1 MANTVLLQVI
11 DGVATLTL
19 NRPEVLNTISVEMM
33 EDLAKAVAELKRD
46 TSVEVIVLE
55 GAGDHFMAGG
65 DIKDF
70 EKHLDLS
77 APARLATFKAMI
89 EHHINPTMI
98 TLQGMHQ
105 PVIAKVRGACAG
117 FGLSFMLG
125 CDLAIAADNA
135 KFTAAYANIG
145 LPADGGMSYF
155 LPRMIGRRRT
165 LELLMLAERFDAAE
179 AHRLGLVTEVVPAAD
194 LDEAVASLV
203 RRLKTGARHAYGEIK
218 RLTNASLEAP
228 FETQLQ
234 SEAEAFA
241 RCAAS
246 EDFAEGV
253 RAFLGK
259 RKPAFKGR

>member
-1 MANTVLLQVI
+1 MANTVLLQVN

-19 NRPEVLNTISVEMM
+19 NRPEVLNTLSVEMM
-33 EDLAKAVAELKRD
+33 QDLAEAVTRLKSD
-46 TSVEVIVLE
+46 ETVGVVVIE
-55 GAGDHFMAGG
+55 GAGEHFMAGG

-70 EKHLDLS
+70 EKHLGLN

-89 EHHINPTMI
+89 EHHINPTVT

-117 FGLSFMLG
+117 FGLSLMLG
-125 CDLAIAADNA
+125 CDLAVAADNA

-155 LPRMIGRRRT
+155 LPRMIGRRQT
-165 LELLMLAERFDAAE
+165 LELLMLADRFDAAE
-179 AHRLGLVTEVVPAAD
+179 ARRLGLVTQVVPSAD
-194 LDEAVASLV
+194 LDDAVDRLA
-203 RRLKTGARHAYGEIK
+203 RRLKSGARHAYGEIK
-218 RLTNASLEAP
+218 RLVNASFDAP
-228 FETQLQ
+228 LETQLQ

-241 RCAAS
+241 RCAATD
-246 EDFAEGV
+246 DFAEGV

-259 RKPAFKGR
+259 RTPGFRGR

>member
-1 MANTVLLQVI
+1 MANTVLLQVD

-19 NRPEVLNTISVEMM
+19 NRPGVLNTISVEMM
-33 EDLAKAVAELKRD
+33 EDLAVAVRALKAD
-46 TSVEVIVLE
+46 TSVEVVVIQ

-70 EKHLDLS
+70 EKHLAHD
-77 APARLATFKAMI
+77 APTRLATFKAMI
-89 EHHINPTMI
+89 EHHINPVMI

-125 CDLAIAADNA
+125 CDLAVVADNA
-135 KFTAAYANIG
+135 KFTAAYANIA

-155 LPRMIGRRRT
+155 LPRMIGRRRA

-179 AHRLGLVTEVVPAAD
+179 ALRLGLVTEVVPAAD
-194 LDEAVASLV
+194 LDDAVGALV
-203 RRLKTGARHAYGEIK
+203 TRLRGGARHAYGEIK
-218 RLTNASLEAP
+218 RLVNASLEAP

-241 RCAAS
+241 RCAATD
-246 EDFAEGV
+246 DFAEGV
-253 RAFLGK
+253 RAFIDK
-259 RKPAFKGR
+259 RTPGFRGR

>member
-1 MANTVLLQVI
+1 MANTVLLQVR

-19 NRPEVLNTISVEMM
+19 NRPDVLNTISVEMM
-33 EDLAKAVAELKRD
+33 QDLAGAVMRLKD
-46 TSVEVIVLE
+46 DPSVQVVVLE
-55 GAGDHFMAGG
+55 GAGEHFMAGG

-70 EKHLDLS
+70 EKHLGQN
-77 APARLATFKAMI
+77 APARLASFKAMI
-89 EHHINPTMI
+89 EHYINPTMI

-155 LPRMIGRRRT
+155 LPRMIGRRKT
-165 LELLMLAERFDAAE
+165 LELLMLAERFDAQE
-179 AHRLGLVTEVVPAAD
+179 ALRLGLVTEVVPAVD
-194 LDEAVASLV
+194 LDEAVDRLAG
-203 RRLKTGARHAYGEIK
+203 RLKGGARHAYGEIK
-218 RLTNASLEAP
+218 RLVNASFDAP
-228 FETQLQ
+228 LETQLQ

-241 RCAAS
+241 RCAATD
-246 EDFAEGV
+246 DFAEGV
-253 RAFLGK
+253 QAFLGK
-259 RKPAFKGR
+259 RAPQFRGH

>member
-1 MANTVLLQVI
+1 MANTVLLQV
-11 DGVATLTL
+11 DQGVATLTL

-33 EDLAKAVAELKRD
+33 EDLAKAVATLKRD
-46 TSVEVIVLE
+46 ASVEVIVLE

-65 DIKDF
+65 DIRDF

-77 APARLATFKAMI
+77 TPARLATFKAMI

-125 CDLAIAADNA
+125 CDLAIVADNA

-155 LPRMIGRRRT
+155 LPRMVGRRRA
-165 LELLMLAERFDAAE
+165 LEILLLAERFDAAE

-194 LDEAVASLV
+194 LDEAVAALV
-203 RRLKTGARHAYGEIK
+203 SRLKGGARHAYGEIK
-218 RLTNASLEAP
+218 RLVDASIDAP

-241 RCAAS
+241 RCAATD
-246 EDFAEGV
+246 DFAEGV

-259 RKPAFKGR
+259 RKPEFRGR